1 MKKLI
6 LITIIS
12 HLFPMVLHAQDE
24 FEMKEGDTTY
34 IMKKYYMVL
43 LLSNPDKEQLDST
56 QVVEIQKAHLDNINR
71 LAEMGKI
78 VIAGPM
84 GDDGNLRGI
93 FIMDCESVEEA
104 KNLCETDP
112 AIKKKRLLYEVHPW
126 WAAKGSVL
134 P

>member
-56 QVVEIQKAHLDNINR
+56 QVVEIQKAHLDSIN
-71 LAEMGKI
+71 
-78 VIAGPM
+78 
-84 GDDGNLRGI
+84 
-93 FIMDCESVEEA
+93 
-104 KNLCETDP
+104 
-112 AIKKKRLLYEVHPW
+112 
-126 WAAKGSVL
+126 
-134 P
+134 